1 MNKDVLIQAGID
13 FDGGL
18 ERFSGRTEIYVKYLK
33 KFPDDKYYSALI
45 DALENKDI
53 EEAFVNAHSLKGT
66 AGNLSLNSFY
76 NALYNLVEALREKDL
91 DKALELLPAVKETHE
106 KTIEVLTSG
115 ALDE

>member
-33 KFPDDKYYSALI
+33 KFPEDTYYPAMLE
-45 DALENKDI
+45 ALEKKDV
-53 EEAFVNAHSLKGT
+53 EEAFANAHSLKGT
-66 AGNLSLNSFY
+66 SGNLSLNSFY
-76 NALYNLVEALREKDL
+76 DSIVALVEALREKDI
-91 DKALELLPAVKETHE
+91 DKALELLPEVKEKHE
-106 KTIEVLTSG
+106 KTVKALTSG